1 MNNIIEIKTNYEDRF
16 VKNYILPSNDCYI
29 FLDSGILSAWEETS
43 KIIDAKANPFK
54 NNKFVVIN
62 THEHWDHIGLNSMLV
77 KEKNAFIFV
86 HKAGKKWM
94 EDFEYQF
101 QQSFNAFSPELIPD
115 IKTKEN
121 YWREIG
127 EPSKVD
133 MYLSGGEIIKND
145 KYELNVIYTP
155 GHSPGS
161 ICLFESQKGFLFSGD
176 TVQGNGFFGKLPL
189 YTNVMQYLNSL
200 KKLKDI
206 SPTIIFGGHTPAIEG
221 SKNVKQELDT
231 GIQTI
236 ETIEEATRNI
246 LKRVSTNVKLSDIV
260 MQICKELNARYSIHA
275 FFSVLAH
282 INTMAEEIPIA
293 ADIVDKYIKGKN
305 LMLYKGSCYEK

>member
-16 VKNYILPSNDCYI
+16 VKNYILPSNDYFI
-29 FLDSGILSAWEETS
+29 LIDSGIVSAWDEVYQ
-43 KIIDAKANPFK
+43 KINTVPYLCEKTKI
-54 NNKFVVIN
+54 VVIN
-62 THEHWDHIGLNSMLV
+62 THEHWDHIGLNTKLV

-86 HKAGKKWM
+86 HKAGKRWM
-94 EDFEYQF
+94 EDYEYQF
-101 QQSFNAFSPELIPD
+101 SQSFDAFSPELIPD

-127 EPSKVD
+127 KPTKVD
-133 MYLSGGEIIKND
+133 IYLTGGEIIKNE
-145 KYELNVIYTP
+145 KYELNVVYTP

-161 ICLFESQKGFLFSGD
+161 VCLFESQKGFLFSGD

-189 YTNVMQYLNSL
+189 YTNVTQYLDSL

-206 SPTIIFGGHTPAIEG
+206 SPTIIFGGHTPTIEG
-221 SKNVKQELDT
+221 RKSVKQELDT

-236 ETIEEATRNI
+236 EKIEETTRNI
-246 LKRVSTNVKLSDIV
+246 LNRASSNKKLSDIV
-260 MQICKELNARYSIHA
+260 SQVCRKLNAKYSIHA

-282 INTMAEEIPIA
+282 INNMKDDVPLA

-305 LMLYKGSCYEK
+305 LMLYKESCYEK